1 MVVKTIGNKP
11 NRFHERCLRTI
22 YNDKQSSFNEL
33 LEKDGSVSI
42 HERNLQV
49 LATEM
54 YKISNGLSTPL
65 MKDIFPINRN
75 PYNLRQNSQF
85 SRPRI
90 NTVYHG
96 TESISNLGP
105 KIWDLVPSNL
115 KEISELGKFKK
126 AIKQW
131 KSEDCPCRL
140 YKIFVQNVGFVEKI
154 T

>member
-1 MVVKTIGNKP
+1 
-11 NRFHERCLRTI
+11 
-22 YNDKQSSFNEL
+22 
-33 LEKDGSVSI
+33 
-42 HERNLQV
+42 
-49 LATEM
+49 
-54 YKISNGLSTPL
+54 
-65 MKDIFPINRN
+65 MKDVFPINRN

-115 KEISELGKFKK
+115 KEISELDKFKK

-131 KSEDCPCRL
+131 KPVPVDYAKFLCKMSVFW
-140 YKIFVQNVGFVEKI
+140 KK
-154 T
+154 